1 MQIQRLSQERLKMIA
16 CTTMLLDHVGA
27 TVVLECFYQA
37 TGENKA
43 YLLQVYEALRTVG
56 RLAFPIYCFLLTGG
70 AYYTRNPKR
79 YALRLFV
86 GAVLAEIPYDLA
98 LYGEIAWNHQSVMV
112 TLLLGF
118 LMLEVIKKLPRM
130 VLKLLAIAPF
140 ALLADLLNT
149 DYGSSGILL
158 IALFAL
164 TRELPYRGLLQ
175 FFGIWCIFS
184 PNHLMALNWLGG
196 FSVTIQELAAFAALP
211 IALYSGQKST
221 SNKVVQWAF
230 YLFYPAHLLVLY
242 LVGTIWKTV
251 G

>member
-1 MQIQRLSQERLKMIA
+1 MQIQGLSQERLKLIA
-16 CTTMLLDHVGA
+16 CITMLLDHVGA
-27 TVVLECFYQA
+27 TVVLECFYET
-37 TGENKA
+37 TGESKA
-43 YLLQVYEALRTVG
+43 QLLQVYEVLRTVG
-56 RLAFPIYCFLLTGG
+56 RLAFPIYCFLLAEG
-70 AYYTRNPKR
+70 AYHTLNPNR

-118 LMLEVIKKLPRM
+118 LMLEVIKKTPRM
-130 VLKLLAIAPF
+130 VLKLLAIVPF
-140 ALLADLLNT
+140 ALLADQLST
-149 DYGSSGILL
+149 DYGSSGILV

-175 FFGIWCIFS
+175 FLCIWCIFS

-196 FSVTIQELAAFAALP
+196 FSVTIQELAAFAVLP

-221 SNKVVQWAF
+221 SNKAVQWAF
-230 YLFYPAHLLVLY
+230 YLFYPVHLMVLY
-242 LVGTIWKTV
+242 LVGTI
-251 G
+251 